1 MTFESSIKN
10 TLFGILLSH
19 DWVFSIAAANAFIC
33 CLQNIVRQSI
43 NVQLR
48 RYQDLEPLLYGL
60 LNLQMILRFI
70 FRSLSNVCCPTTS
83 RFRMTVRE
91 LPLPA
96 VYRILPATAAVAIQL
111 FISTRRQVYSQHVGN
126 KPSTDGCSTVVL
138 WVDGFDGWNGI
149 GSPGGDRYHLYTVLI
164 MLKRIWIFLHGLYIY
179 SSDSR
184 KWHKLTCIL

>member
-10 TLFGILLSH
+10 TLFGILLSRN
-19 DWVFSIAAANAFIC
+19 WVFSINAANAFIC

-70 FRSLSNVCCPTTS
+70 FRSLSNVCRTTS

-96 VYRILPATAAVAIQL
+96 VYGILPATTAVAIQL

-149 GSPGGDRYHLYTVLI
+149 GSSGGDRYRVLYTVLI
-164 MLKRIWIFLHGLYIY
+164 SIWIFIWLGSMWPVYIY

-184 KWHKLTCIL
+184 K